1 MHRCIFF
8 NYILLILLHHFEFKR
23 SLYYNHMLIFFR
35 FLSMTD
41 NNQLISYH
49 TAVVINNGSDY
60 AGGQPAEVKKRL
72 INIRIF
78 SIRVKILL

>member
-1 MHRCIFF
+1 MADI
-8 NYILLILLHHFEFKR
+8 
-23 SLYYNHMLIFFR
+23 
-35 FLSMTD
+35 
-41 NNQLISYH
+41 NQLICYH

>member
-1 MHRCIFF
+1 
-8 NYILLILLHHFEFKR
+8 
-23 SLYYNHMLIFFR
+23 
-35 FLSMTD
+35 MTD

-60 AGGQPAEVKKRL
+60 AGGQPTEGKKRF
-72 INIRIF
+72 INIRNF